1 YMRGRPDP
9 CRARSVCLIAALSQA
24 PPYAGGRGTLRRIFR
39 QGLAGGNL
47 PDGEKNY
54 PSGRMSFLPYRL
66 NSPRLARARSALIFS
81 DGVVSRSFASRASQ
95 SMRVADTTLPE
106 RLSKRRSSQRPFLS
120 VSTTMDVT
128 RCADSPPLAGAKGAI
143 FDAAFVTK
151 TASRR
156 MLASVAEAIKV
167 RTASTV
173 DRGAACLS
181 SIRSA
186 WDAVRE

>member
-1 YMRGRPDP
+1 GGGG
-9 CRARSVCLIAALSQA
+9 ALRS
-24 PPYAGGRGTLRRIFR
+24 IFR
-39 QGLAGGNL
+39 QELAAANL
-47 PDGEKNY
+47 PDGEEHH
-54 PSGRMSFLPYRL
+54 SSERLSFLTYRL
-66 NSPRLARARSALIFS
+66 NAPRIARMRSALIFS
-81 DGVVSRSFASRASQ
+81 DGVVSRSLASRASQ
-95 SMRVADTTLPE
+95 STRVADTILPE

-120 VSTTMDVT
+120 VSTTMDAT